1 MRPLLPLIAL
11 ALALSGPAC
20 QTVWEP
26 PGGGTGGGGPTI
38 GPSLVGIGLSPVN
51 PKVTLGEQIKFTA
64 TGFYDNQTTVEITDT
79 VEWASSE
86 PGVLAVSSDLDSE
99 GLGTTLTAGKSQVRA
114 NFFDIESN
122 LITVTVTEALIEEL
136 TVTPETGQIHVD
148 GTLQLTAEAAFSD
161 GSRGNVNGSV
171 TWLTGDGTI
180 VTVDPAGKVTGKGP
194 GSTTVSARYEQGEI
208 VLEATDVSIEV
219 VGDEV
224 AIDEAD
230 VRIIGFNTVATAD
243 GITYTLEVKNSG
255 GATASGFWIDVWLN
269 RTAAPDPPPTSGDQY
284 EYIEVL
290 EPTDVV
296 EVAIDV
302 PTSPGT
308 FQSWALVDSFAN
320 VIEGSMGENNNVW
333 GPQTVSMSGQGGPIG
348 PDVGISYFQAFVQ
361 ADQVLYVVD
370 VTNTGDEEATS
381 FHVGV
386 FSNPG
391 FPPAAGG
398 SPDEVAEV
406 ASLLPGDT
414 ATLTLELRALPESPW
429 QSYVLAD
436 VDGVVTEPNEDNNVS
451 GFLVF
456 P

>member
-1 MRPLLPLIAL
+1 MRSLIPLLAL
-11 ALALSGPAC
+11 VLVLSGPAC

-26 PGGGTGGGGPTI
+26 PGGGGGGGGPTI

-86 PGVLAVSSDLDSE
+86 TSVLTVSGDLDTE
-99 GLGTTLTAGKSQVRA
+99 GLGATLSAGKSQVRA

-122 LITVTVTEALIEEL
+122 VITVTVTEALIEEL
-136 TVTPETGQIHVD
+136 TVTPENGEIHVD
-148 GTLQLTAEAAFSD
+148 GTLQLSAEAAFSD

-171 TWLTGDGTI
+171 TWLTGDGL
-180 VTVDPAGKVTGKGP
+180 VATVDPAGKVTGKGP
-194 GSTTVSARYEQGEI
+194 GATTITARYEQGDI
-208 VLEATDVSIEV
+208 TLEAEPVNISVVGEDVS
-219 VGDEV
+219 
-224 AIDEAD
+224 IDEAD
-230 VRIIGFNTVATAD
+230 VRIIGFSTVATEEGA
-243 GITYTLEVKNSG
+243 TYTLEVKNSG
-255 GATASGFWIDVWLN
+255 GATATGFWVDVWLN
-269 RTAAPDPPPTSGDQY
+269 RTAAPDPAPTSGDQY
-284 EYIEVL
+284 EYIEAL

-296 EVAIDV
+296 EIAIDV
-302 PTSPGT
+302 PTNPGT
-308 FQSWALVDSFAN
+308 FQSWAMVDSFAN
-320 VIEGSMGENNNVW
+320 VNEGSLGENNNVW
-333 GPQTVSMSGQGGPIG
+333 GPETVTLSGQGGPIG
-348 PDVGISYFQAFVQ
+348 PDVGISYLQAFVQ
-361 ADQVLYVVD
+361 TEQVLYIVD

-398 SPDEVAEV
+398 TPDEVAEV

-414 ATLTLELRALPESPW
+414 ASLTIELRTLPESPW